1 VNPLGENHQNGNGKL
16 ATPKG
21 RSLKTGAETLRALY
35 MLGSTPEGLS
45 AEQLGVRLDRS
56 KVTARYLLN
65 TLCQEGFA
73 CRDSSTG
80 LFRLAE
86 EPPWGNGWGSGVGR
100 TEIPASLSEALSELY
115 RRTRQR
121 SYLACVEDDTVT
133 ILDARGRQGLPKIP
147 GLTER
152 ISPRR
157 AHALAVTKTLA
168 ALSPEYADVVHEDC
182 GLTKFTGTTI
192 IEQEKFDSE
201 LRRVRENGFAI
212 DKEEFAEGFCCV
224 AAPIFN
230 PAGEVAASLGLS
242 VLARRFDV
250 EDVALISEIVKVAA
264 EASETW
270 RRSAMDDLNT
280 RGFVFTAAA
289 GSSTAD
295 GEPGW
300 QEEEDGAPHLNAF
313 A

>member
-1 VNPLGENHQNGNGKL
+1 MGENHQNGSGKL

-35 MLGSTPEGLS
+35 LLGTNPEGLS
-45 AEQLGVRLDRS
+45 AEQLGVKLDRS
-56 KVTARYLLN
+56 KVTARYLMN

-80 LFRLAE
+80 LFRLME
-86 EPPWGNGWGSGVGR
+86 EPPWGAGWGAALGR
-100 TEIPASLSEALSELY
+100 TEVPASLSESLSELY

-121 SYLACVEDDTVT
+121 SYLACVDDDSVT

-168 ALSPEYADVVHEDC
+168 ALSPEYADVVQEDC
-182 GLTKFTGTTI
+182 GLTRFTGTTI
-192 IEQEKFDSE
+192 IEQERFDAE
-201 LRRVRENGFAI
+201 LRRVRENGFAV

-250 EDVALISEIVKVAA
+250 EDVSLITEIVKVAA

-270 RRSAMDDLNT
+270 RRSAMDELNT
-280 RGFVFTAAA
+280 RGFVSAAAA
-289 GSSTAD
+289 GPAAEDRES
-295 GEPGW
+295 GW